1 MLRSL
6 RAAWAEHQGMLAAS
20 EALRLAQDAASAPP
34 APAPAPAAG
43 TAPPPPPPP
52 PPATLWQYWVGR
64 WTWREAAVLLQ
75 ELRTGTP
82 RSALYGG
89 LVVLAGC
96 GCGILK
102 MQSRGACLDALASLA
117 PGLGAPAAA
126 AAAAAAAAPT
136 LARLW
141 EWRAG
146 WEALA
151 SLALWTALEW
161 ACGVAK
167 DVLLALARAQRS
179 AQSRA
184 LYFASLLR
192 QDAAFHAAHPSGE
205 LAARLASD
213 SECLD
218 GLCVHGPERLL
229 QGLASLGT
237 LAWLAAADPL
247 LLALALVLRLP
258 QLLQVTEL
266 SVRTAAAYERLG
278 DAKAQAAMARAGDS
292 LANVRV
298 VQAHGAEAGEVAGY
312 CSALGQHLRVVR
324 ASAVARSLLR
334 HSEGLVLLVT
344 EVALLAFGGWRICA
358 GAQTLGSFS
367 ARREYSNA
375 LIENFHGLEHVYEMV
390 RRCQLLLGRYL
401 SLRDRRP
408 LVPLPL
414 PLPLPL
420 PEALAAGL
428 PASVLAEHAADVAAI
443 EAFECQR
450 QLALAAAAQGGSAG
464 GGGSEAGQ
472 RHRALGRGSAQAA
485 APPGGAARALAPP
498 FGVTFEAVTFA
509 YTGAPCPALQGASF
523 HVPPGAVC
531 AFVGASGS
539 GKTTAGRLLQ
549 RSADPAAGRILLNGV
564 DIAELPVPVLRQWV
578 GAVDQDTSLLAR
590 SVRDNVRL
598 GLRRGA
604 AQRLGLAK
612 EAAAAEAAEA
622 EEAEEEEEEA
632 LASALRA
639 AAAADFVAALP
650 GGAGAL
656 VGERGGSLSGGQR
669 QRLCLA
675 RLILR
680 DPPVA
685 VIDEGT
691 SALDAFSEAAVLGA
705 VLGGAAR
712 GTRIVIAHRLATV
725 QRADMV
731 VVFEGGRVVESGPPA
746 ELLARQGAFAALWAA
761 QALHAAQ

>member
-1 MLRSL
+1 MFFFFEKAMLGSL
-6 RAAWAEHQGMLAAS
+6 RAAWAEHQAMLAAS
-20 EALRLAQDAASAPP
+20 EALRLAQDAAAAPP
-34 APAPAPAAG
+34 ASAAG
-43 TAPPPPPPP
+43 PTGAPPPPQLPPP
-52 PPATLWQYWVGR
+52 TLWQHWVGR
-64 WTWREAAVLLQ
+64 WTREEAAVLLR
-75 ELRTGTP
+75 ELRAGTP

-117 PGLGAPAAA
+117 PGLLAPAAA
-126 AAAAAAAAPT
+126 AGAPPPPPPP

-151 SLALWTALEW
+151 WLALWTALEW
-161 ACGVAK
+161 AAGVGK

-247 LLALALVLRLP
+247 LLALALALRLP

-278 DAKAQAAMARAGDS
+278 DARAQAAQARAGDS

-298 VQAHGAEAGEVAGY
+298 VQAHGAEAGEVLGY
-312 CSALGQHLRVVR
+312 CSALGEHLRVVR
-324 ASAVARSLLR
+324 ASAVARALLH

-367 ARREYSNA
+367 ARREYSNS
-375 LIENFHGLEHVYEMV
+375 LIENFHGLEHVYQMV

-414 PLPLPL
+414 PLPSPL
-420 PEALAAGL
+420 PEALAGGL
-428 PASVLAEHAADVAAI
+428 PDSVRLEHCRDVAAV
-443 EAFECQR
+443 EAFAQR
-450 QLALAAAAQGGSAG
+450 QRSARAAAQGGGWGGSG
-464 GGGSEAGQ
+464 GGGGGGVRQ
-472 RHRALGRGSAQAA
+472 RHRALGRSPAADGDGDGCSAPEAL
-485 APPGGAARALAPP
+485 LAPP
-498 FGVTFEAVTFA
+498 FSVTFEAVSFA
-509 YTGAPCPALQGASF
+509 YPGAAAPALQGASF
-523 HVPPGAVC
+523 HIPPGAVC

-549 RSADPAAGRILLNGV
+549 RCADPTHGRILLNGC
-564 DIAELPVPVLRQWV
+564 DIATLPVPVLRQWV
-578 GAVDQDTSLLAR
+578 GAVDQDTALLSR
-590 SVRDNVRL
+590 SVQDNVRL
-598 GLRRGA
+598 GLPPRSEGA
-604 AQRLGLAK
+604 EAGAG
-612 EAAAAEAAEA
+612 AAAAEQ
-622 EEAEEEEEEA
+622 EA
-632 LASALRA
+632 LARALRA

-650 GGAGAL
+650 GGVQAL

-691 SALDAFSEAAVLGA
+691 SALDAHSEAAVLGA

-725 QRADMV
+725 QRADLV
-731 VVFEGGRVVESGPPA
+731 VVFEGGRVVECGAPG